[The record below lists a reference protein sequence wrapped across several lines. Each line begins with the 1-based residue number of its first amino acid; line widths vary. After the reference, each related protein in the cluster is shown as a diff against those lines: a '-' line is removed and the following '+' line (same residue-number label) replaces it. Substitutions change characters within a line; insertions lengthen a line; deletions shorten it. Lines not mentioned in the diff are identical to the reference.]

1 MEMYNET
8 VNPTFLAGS
17 YIKGVQIEWS
27 TVNSIRWRSFT
38 VMNSDLASH
47 ESFILFFFYVLTFKT
62 SGKWATV
69 RLFALILLYNISER
83 VGCLFCP
90 TSMYTRCTH
99 HITMQLWKPDLLIRR
114 QQVLLKFCELVTLQS
129 FNRPWTIIFQKEND
143 VTCCKK

>member
-47 ESFILFFFYVLTFKT
+47 ESFILFFFL
-62 SGKWATV
+62 
-69 RLFALILLYNISER
+69 R
-83 VGCLFCP
+83 
-90 TSMYTRCTH
+90 
-99 HITMQLWKPDLLIRR
+99 
-114 QQVLLKFCELVTLQS
+114 
-129 FNRPWTIIFQKEND
+129 FN
-143 VTCCKK
+143 V